1 MKRKAKILTV
11 FLCLAF
17 VLTSMFALNVSAAGS
32 TSVAFSSNNL
42 NVGDKLTVTVK
53 FSASETMYA
62 VSGTLNYDSSVLKY
76 ESGED
81 ANSGGADTV
90 LIAGSANAQTK
101 SVKITFSA
109 IKAGTSTI
117 ALLNPEYVGDIE
129 NKMTGCSANVTV
141 KDKNAA
147 QSSNANLKSLWISS
161 GTLSPAFSP
170 STTSYTIKIPNDKT
184 VLTVSATPEDSSAT
198 VSVQGSK
205 NMKVGK
211 NQRTV
216 KVTAGNGT
224 VKEYVLNI
232 IRLDENGKEVAGED
246 DKPATPEELKVV
258 VDGNP
263 MIIADNFSTDN
274 LPAGFSVAAY
284 KYKEKEVSSI
294 TDGTQTLLYL
304 TDEAGENGAFYEIT
318 EEGSFVK
325 FVYIQ
330 NAVNTYVI
338 LTPESDKI
346 PVGYT
351 TIETT
356 IGSTT
361 VTAYRNETESLTD
374 FVFIY
379 AKGVDGNEGWYRY
392 DTVEKSLQRAVGF
405 TMESEP
411 QEEEPKTL
419 IEKIANF
426 SDNEK
431 IAAITIVTV
440 ILLLIAA
447 LIVLIVKIATFNKAS
462 KEENFDEDF
471 EEDLDV
477 FETVNVTK
485 RDEDN

>member
-1 MKRKAKILTV
+1 MEKILKKLSSL
-11 FLCLAF
+11 FLVV
-17 VLTSMFALNVSAAGS
+17 VLIVGLFSISVAAAGS
-32 TSVAFSSNNL
+32 STIAFNSSKL
-42 NVGDKLTVTVK
+42 NIGDTLTVTVR
-53 FSASETMYA
+53 FSASETMLVA
-62 VSGTLNYDSSVLKY
+62 EGRLNYDDKILKFISVENENGKLKAAGAVDLFTEKTATVKFSCIAAGTTTISVSGASY
-76 ESGED
+76 SGEAKD
-81 ANSGGADTV
+81 G
-90 LIAGSANAQTK
+90 I
-101 SVKITFSA
+101 
-109 IKAGTSTI
+109 
-117 ALLNPEYVGDIE
+117 PIE
-129 NKMTGCSANVTV
+129 GCSANVTV
-141 KDKNAA
+141 KDKNAV
-147 QSSNANLKSLWISS
+147 QSSNANLKSLWISA
-161 GTLSPAFSP
+161 GELSPAFSP

-232 IRLDENGKEVAGED
+232 TRLDENGKEVAGADE
-246 DKPATPEELKVV
+246 KPTTPEELKVV

-274 LPAGFSVAAY
+274 LPTGFSVAAY

-294 TDGTQTLLYL
+294 TDGKQTLLYL
-304 TDEAGENGAFYEIT
+304 TDEAGENGAFYEVT
-318 EEGSFVK
+318 EEGGFVK
-325 FVYIQ
+325 FIYIQ

-351 TIETT
+351 AFETT

-361 VTAYRNETESLTD
+361 VTAYRNEAESVTD
-374 FVFIY
+374 FVLIY
-379 AKGVDGNEGWYRY
+379 AKGVDGNIGWYRY

-405 TMESEP
+405 TLESEP
-411 QEEEPKTL
+411 QAEEPTTL
-419 IEKIANF
+419 FEKIANF

-431 IAAITIVTV
+431 IAALTIVAV

-447 LIVLIVKIATFNKAS
+447 LIVLIVKIATFSKAA
-462 KEENFDEDF
+462 KEDFDEDT
-471 EEDLDV
+471 EEDFNT
-477 FETVNVTK
+477 FETVNITR
-485 RDEDN
+485 RDED